1 MAIKKRTPQT
11 DAEREAA
18 IAAFG
23 AGATTPAG
31 EAPPAPAE
39 PTPAPARTTRPPKA
53 RKTPAAEPTGDVPST
68 SLVRWADEDLPRAVQ
83 RIAAA
88 EDRSFQKT
96 MLLLIRRGVDAYD
109 AYDAD

>member
-1 MAIKKRTPQT
+1 MAIKKRTPKT

-23 AGATTPAG
+23 AGAAATDDTA
-31 EAPPAPAE
+31 AAPASAAA
-39 PTPAPARTTRPPKA
+39 APQATRPPKA
-53 RKTPAAEPTGDVPST
+53 RTPRASEPTGDVPAT

-83 RIAAA
+83 RIAKA
-88 EDRSFQKT
+88 EDRSFHKA

-109 AYDAD
+109 AD

>member
-23 AGATTPAG
+23 AGATPP
-31 EAPPAPAE
+31 EDDAPTAPAAA
-39 PTPAPARTTRPPKA
+39 TSQATRPPKSRA
-53 RKTPAAEPTGDVPST
+53 NRAAVPSGDVPST
-68 SLVRWADEDLPRAVQ
+68 SLVRWADEDLPRAIQ

-88 EDRSFQKT
+88 EDRSFHKT
-96 MLLLIRRGVDAYD
+96 MLQLLRQAADAYN
-109 AYDAD
+109 AKK

>member
-1 MAIKKRTPQT
+1 MPIKKRTPQT

-23 AGATTPAG
+23 AGATAPAG

-39 PTPAPARTTRPPKA
+39 STPARTTRPPKA
-53 RKTPAAEPTGDVPST
+53 RKAAATAEPTGDVPST

-109 AYDAD
+109 AD

>member
-1 MAIKKRTPQT
+1 MAIKKRTPKT

-23 AGATTPAG
+23 AGAAATDD
-31 EAPPAPAE
+31 APAAA
-39 PTPAPARTTRPPKA
+39 TQAARPPKA
-53 RKTPAAEPTGDVPST
+53 RTPRASEPSGDVPAT

-83 RIAAA
+83 RIAKA
-88 EDRSFQKT
+88 EDRSFHKA

-109 AYDAD
+109 AD

>member
-23 AGATTPAG
+23 AGATPPED
-31 EAPPAPAE
+31 EAPAAPVPTATPRATRSSKARANRPAE
-39 PTPAPARTTRPPKA
+39 PS
-53 RKTPAAEPTGDVPST
+53 GDVPST

-83 RIAAA
+83 RIAAT

-109 AYDAD
+109 AG

>member
-1 MAIKKRTPQT
+1 MAIKKRTPKT

-23 AGATTPAG
+23 AGAAATDDAPATATPAAA
-31 EAPPAPAE
+31 APHTA
-39 PTPAPARTTRPPKA
+39 RPPKA
-53 RKTPAAEPTGDVPST
+53 RTPRTPRTSEPSGDVPAT

-83 RIAAA
+83 RIAKA
-88 EDRSFQKT
+88 EDRSFHKA

-109 AYDAD
+109 AD

>member
-1 MAIKKRTPQT
+1 MAIKKRTPRT

-23 AGATTPAG
+23 AGATAPTG
-31 EAPPAPAE
+31 EAPAE
-39 PTPAPARTTRPPKA
+39 PTPATPARSTRPPKA
-53 RKTPAAEPTGDVPST
+53 RKTAAAEPTGDVPST

-109 AYDAD
+109 AD

>member
-1 MAIKKRTPQT
+1 MASKKRTPQT

-18 IAAFG
+18 IAAFST
-23 AGATTPAG
+23 GATAAAG
-31 EAPPAPAE
+31 EAPAE
-39 PTPAPARTTRPPKA
+39 PTPATPARTTRPPKA
-53 RKTPAAEPTGDVPST
+53 RKTLAAEPTGDVPST
-68 SLVRWADEDLPRAVQ
+68 SLVRWADEGLPRAVQ

-109 AYDAD
+109 AD